1 MKGIKKAASGAPAYP
16 ALFEPEPEGGF
27 TITFPEAGIG
37 VSYGTN
43 WENALTQ
50 AEDLLE
56 EAVLGYMAHDEDIPR
71 PVPQP
76 DPQRPLIFLPPL
88 TAAKLLLYWA
98 LREEG
103 ISKAELARKL
113 NIAPQQV
120 QHLFDGRHVSR
131 LNQIEAALRALGRRL
146 VVSCEV
152 AASEAETRSI

>member
-1 MKGIKKAASGAPAYP
+1 MKAAKNAAPAALAYP

-37 VSYGTN
+37 VSYGDT
-43 WENALTQ
+43 WEKALAQ

-56 EAVLGYMAHDEDIPR
+56 EAVLGYMAHGMDIPR

-88 TAAKLLLYWA
+88 TAAKLLVYWA

-103 ISKAELARKL
+103 VSMAELARRM

-120 QHLFDGRHVSR
+120 QRLFDGRHASR
-131 LNQIEAALRALGRRL
+131 LEQIEAALRALGRRL
-146 VVSCEV
+146 VVS
-152 AASEAETRSI
+152 SEAA

>member
-1 MKGIKKAASGAPAYP
+1 MKGIKKAAPAALAYP

-37 VSYGTN
+37 VSYGAT
-43 WENALTQ
+43 WDNALAQ

-56 EAVLGYMAHDEDIPR
+56 EAVLGYMAHDENIPQ

-113 NIAPQQV
+113 NIAAQQV
-120 QHLFDGRHVSR
+120 QYLFDGRHASR
-131 LNQIEAALRALGRRL
+131 LDQIEAALRALGRRL
-146 VVSCEV
+146 VVS
-152 AASEAETRSI
+152 SEAARSEAQKRSI